1 MTNWNL
7 AFDYAACFFLLLIL
21 VWYFNERMVPLRS
34 HRAFL
39 VLLVNTLFATVFE
52 IAATWMARNMDT
64 VGYDLFYA
72 VLTLQTLAVN
82 LVPITFTFY
91 LLQLVHLD
99 VLKYPWL
106 HFLFRCAV
114 GANVVI
120 LALNLKFRWAFTF
133 ENEAYRVSYGCMVLY
148 GIDAVMILV
157 CLITSIRFRK
167 RFQFLRLIPLL
178 FTLFFGVLSGFLQVI
193 AYVPMVNLMLT
204 AVCMTL
210 FHYQQNA
217 GTVTD
222 AVTGQFNRRFMGEY
236 LQNQFL
242 EKKPFGILVIAMD
255 HFKFINKTYGVANG
269 DVLLQQVG
277 NYLNGARA
285 SGIVFRL
292 GSDQFCLAIDKNLS
306 KMEVLADQVRERFH
320 QPWYIKGQAG
330 IMMSASLC
338 IIECPKDADTYD
350 ALIDVLDYSV
360 SVAKRTKKGGITLA
374 GDIQL
379 SRIRQEKE
387 MEKAVKLALDRD
399 ELMVYYQPIFSAQ
412 KGVFNSA
419 EALVRLHDEKLGWI
433 SPEDF
438 IPLAEKNGLILEM
451 GETVL
456 QKVCRFIRDSRL
468 ARTTIEYIEVNIS
481 PIQLMQLNFADRVK
495 DILEE
500 YNVKPQQINLEI
512 TETATV
518 SASTVIRDNID
529 QLVDYGITLSLD
541 DFGSGNA
548 NLDYINRM
556 PFKLIKID
564 KDIVWDSFKNQKAG
578 IALEYTVKMLNAL
591 ELYIVA
597 EGVETEEMKQRLLDV
612 GCHYLQGWYYSKAV
626 PGQEFMKLLEMQQGS
641 A

>member
-277 NYLNGARA
+277 SYLNGARA